1 VQLLLQVLVNGILT
15 GGILAVVALGFSLVW
30 GIMNIINLAHGSF
43 IMLGAYLS
51 YVLFTAF
58 HVDPFVCVPIAF
70 VAMFAFGY
78 AVQKYV
84 INFVV
89 RAPILTTFL
98 LTFGLSL
105 LLVNVALLLFHGD
118 SKAVNPSYSGANF
131 ALGPVTVAWT
141 KLWTLVVAL
150 AITGVMQVW
159 LTRSRLGRAIRAT
172 AMDIGAAQLSGVR
185 VAHVYAIVFGLGA
198 GLAGAAGVLVGL
210 NQSLNPTMGDAY
222 IIKAFVVCVLGGLGS
237 VQGALV
243 GGLVFGVIEALGS
256 QYIGTGVPDAVAL
269 VVLSRADRPADGHY
283 GQGDGLADDAEKSR
297 SRRHHRQSARARDR
311 RRRARRDA
319 RHSVAA

>member
-1 VQLLLQVLVNGILT
+1 MQLLLQVLVNGILT

-51 YVLFTAF
+51 FVLFAAF
-58 HVDPFVCVPIAF
+58 HIDPFLTVPIAF
-70 VAMFAFGY
+70 AVMFAFGY
-78 AVQKYV
+78 AVQKYI

-105 LLVNVALLLFHGD
+105 LLVNAALLIFHGD
-118 SKAVNPSYSGANF
+118 SKAVTPAYLGSNF

-150 AITGVMQVW
+150 AITGIMQAW
-159 LTRSRLGRAIRAT
+159 LTRSKLGRAIRAT
-172 AMDIGAAQLSGVR
+172 SMDIGAAQMSGVR

-210 NQSLNPTMGDAY
+210 NQPLNPSMGDSY

-243 GGLVFGVIEALGS
+243 GGLVFGVIGALGS

-269 VVLSRADRPADGHY
+269 LVLIVVLIVRPTGIMGKAT
-283 GQGDGLADDAEKSR
+283 A
-297 SRRHHRQSARARDR
+297 
-311 RRRARRDA
+311 
-319 RHSVAA
+319 